1 MRTRPTSLAIASCIA
16 AVLIK
21 WLQTSLWGGQ
31 WWTSLDAILGA
42 LFTLAL
48 ALTVTFT
55 AAALGLLHA
64 RRPVRTLWVGL
75 GLGALAVAGAATSA
89 WVPYALAPT
98 LPWRGSGRWCG
109 CLPRISS
116 SWRAHSSWH
125 SASRASSPRQRD
137 PARATVP
144 SARRSSSSISV
155 VLANADISAVG
166 LDEAGPGS
174 SRRDRCDTPTRT
186 PS

>member
-42 LFTLAL
+42 LFTLTL

-89 WVPYALAPT
+89 WVPSRSSWPT
-98 LPWRGSGRWCG
+98 LTFRQLASTRPVPAVPAGTDATPLPGR
-109 CLPRISS
+109 LRD
-116 SWRAHSSWH
+116 
-125 SASRASSPRQRD
+125 PRQLTPVRHRSEPHARD
-137 PARATVP
+137 ASLAQKTTRPAVDRIPVP
-144 SARRSSSSISV
+144 H
-155 VLANADISAVG
+155 
-166 LDEAGPGS
+166 P
-174 SRRDRCDTPTRT
+174 
-186 PS
+186 